1 MSKKQMI
8 KLFRDLSYNH
18 SSWEVFS
25 DFLEMSAI
33 AISNSSNLINY
44 GSREKRY
51 LEIVKK
57 YTKEE
62 CAIFPRILGEL
73 VQALTE
79 EVSDVLGE
87 IFMELDLGNKWK
99 GQFFTPYQLS
109 KLMAKLSL
117 ENIDEIIEK
126 NGFVELNEPTCG
138 GGSLIIA
145 VSEIMKKKGYNPQTQ
160 LRVVG
165 QDLDIKAIYMSYI
178 QLSLLGIPAV
188 LYHGD
193 TISMKVF
200 SEWKT
205 PFWIFNSNKHGK
217 IEGKAS

>member
-1 MSKKQMI
+1 MI

-25 DFLEMSAI
+25 DFVEMSAI
-33 AISNSSNLINY
+33 AISNSVDLVNY
-44 GSREKRY
+44 GLREKRY

-62 CAIFPRILGEL
+62 CAIFPQIFGEL

-79 EVSDVLGE
+79 DVSDVLGE

-109 KLMAKLSL
+109 KLFAEVSL
-117 ENIDEIIEK
+117 ENIDEIIKK
-126 NGFVELNEPTCG
+126 NGVIELNEPTCG
-138 GGSLIIA
+138 GGSIIIA
-145 VSEIMKKKGYNPQTQ
+145 VAEIMKKKGYNPQTQ

-165 QDLDIKAIYMSYI
+165 QDLDIKAVYMSYI
-178 QLSLLGIPAV
+178 QLSLLGVPAV

-193 TISMKVF
+193 TISMEMF

-205 PFWIFNSNKHGK
+205 PFWIFNSKKQRKN
-217 IEGKAS
+217 EEKAS